1 MKRVAVIGAGPM
13 GVAAALGAIDRGLDV
28 TVFEKG
34 QAGQSLRSW
43 GSTRFFS
50 PLRMNISHRMR
61 EILGDIPADDELLT
75 GGEFIDR
82 VLRPIVT
89 AEPLRSRIRTQT
101 SVLAVGRRGMTR
113 TDYAGHPLRAERP
126 FHLLVQTTA
135 QEVDESLGTVA
146 SEEIVEADFVLDAS
160 GGYTVPNAIG
170 SGGLPAIGEA
180 ALSPPPIRTLAAL
193 EEACAKLSGKRV
205 LLIGDGHSAANAIA
219 VLAAVDDVEVTWA
232 VRGGNAKPCQEVF
245 GDPLSERQRIVEMAN
260 SLAEDPPLFL
270 TVERKAMVERFDREE
285 GQIRATLSGG
295 RVVMCDAVAAFTGFH
310 PSDGIRSEL
319 TLDVSP
325 VTLGGAGLHRAVSS
339 VNDRLAVPRLSLED
353 LKSGEPGFYFVG
365 SRAWGRAGSFLLQSG
380 LAQLETIL
388 DALK

>member
-1 MKRVAVIGAGPM
+1 M

-61 EILGDIPADDELLT
+61 EILGDMPADDELLT

-101 SVLAVGRRGMTR
+101 SVLAIGRRGMTR

-126 FHLLVQTTA
+126 FRLLVQTTA
-135 QEVDESLGTVA
+135 QAVDESLGAVA

-160 GGYTVPNAIG
+160 GGYAVPNAIG

-219 VLAAVDDVEVTWA
+219 VLAAVDGVEVTWA
-232 VRGGNAKPCQEVF
+232 VRGGNPKPCQEVF
-245 GDPLSERQRIVEMAN
+245 GDPLPERQRIAEMAN
-260 SLAEDPPLFL
+260 ALAEDPPLFL
-270 TVERKAMVERFDREE
+270 TIEHKAMVERFEQE
-285 GQIRATLSGG
+285 VGQIRATLSGG
-295 RVVMCDAVAAFTGFH
+295 RTVVCDAVAAFTGFH
-310 PSDGIRSEL
+310 PADEIRSEL

-325 VTLGGAGLHRAVSS
+325 VTLGGARLHRAVSS
-339 VNDRLAVPRLSLED
+339 ITDCLAVPRLSLQD
-353 LKSGEPGFYFVG
+353 LESGEPGFYFVG

-388 DALK
+388 DALN